1 MSRGL
6 FVVLLLSTG
15 WSGNAAAHAGHTD
28 RAPWE
33 ACDDHKLGDSCSWEN
48 DTHDQHL
55 GTCREIGGDQ
65 MCVRNRPI
73 VRADAAAPPDP
84 LPRWLG
90 ATLATMGVVGIG
102 LALRRV
108 A

>member
-1 MSRGL
+1 MSRAL
-6 FVVLLLSTG
+6 FVVLLLATG
-15 WSGNAAAHAGHTD
+15 WSGQAAAHAGHTD
-28 RAPWE
+28 RAPWD
-33 ACDDHKLGDSCSWEN
+33 ACDDHKLGDVCSWEN
-48 DTHDQHL
+48 DAHDQHI
-55 GTCREIGGDQ
+55 GSCREIGGDQ
-65 MCVRNRPI
+65 MCVRNRPVI
-73 VRADAAAPPDP
+73 KAEAKTDAG